1 MRVIIAAIGRERDPA
16 ARALF
21 DRYVERLPWKLSL
34 SEGEAKKAKS
44 GAARMAEEAALLLK
58 AVPAGATIIALD
70 ERGRDLDSA
79 TFAKRIGTWIDASTT
94 DLAFIIG
101 GADGLAPE
109 LRERAALTLCF
120 GKLTWP
126 HLLVRIML
134 AEQLYRASTILAGHP
149 YHRA

>member
-1 MRVIIAAIGRERDPA
+1 MRVTIAAIGRERDPA

-21 DRYVERLPWKLSL
+21 DRYAERLPWKLAL
-34 SEGEAKKAKS
+34 HEAEAKKAKA
-44 GAARMAEEAALLLK
+44 GPARMAEEAALLRK
-58 AVPAGATIIALD
+58 AVPAGATIVALD

-79 TFAKRIGTWIDASTT
+79 AFAKRMGAWIDGGTT
-94 DLAFIIG
+94 DLAFVIG
-101 GADGLAPE
+101 GADGLDPD
-109 LRERAALTLCF
+109 LRARAALTLCF